1 MNGVFPW
8 LGPWLLLGAA
18 AMAATKLPP
27 WEKPLEQWSAADV
40 MRILSDSPWA
50 KSATAHVRGYAGNSK
65 RFRRDDS
72 SLSTGSPKK
81 LAGTKEPG
89 AADNGEFIGGPV
101 GRAGPVPALQVTI
114 RLESALPVRLA
125 LLKAGMT
132 PAEGDGPDRNCIAV
146 VEFADGWNR
155 YSPLAGDW
163 RDAQA
168 WLGPAGEAPIRA
180 SEVRFVERSASAST
194 LVFVFPA
201 DGDLISP
208 RLLKLPFLKRN
219 LKTLDFRAVAG
230 LLEIERRFSAAAM
243 TFRGRREF

>member
-1 MNGVFPW
+1 MQRVFPW
-8 LGPWLLLGAA
+8 LRLWLLVGAA

-65 RFRRDDS
+65 RFRQDDF
-72 SLSTGSPKK
+72 SLSLDFPKE
-81 LAGTKEPG
+81 LAGTTEPG

-132 PAEGDGPDRNCIAV
+132 PAEDDGPNRSCIAV
-146 VEFADGWNR
+146 IQFPTGWNR
-155 YSPLAGDW
+155 YSSVAGDW

-168 WLGPAGEAPIRA
+168 WLAPAGAAPIQA
-180 SEVRFVERSASAST
+180 SEVRLVERSGNASA

-201 DGDLISP
+201 DGDLITP
-208 RLLKLPFLKRN
+208 RLLQFPFLKRN
-219 LKTLDFRAVAG
+219 LKTLDFRAEAG

-243 TFRGRREF
+243 TFRGRAEF